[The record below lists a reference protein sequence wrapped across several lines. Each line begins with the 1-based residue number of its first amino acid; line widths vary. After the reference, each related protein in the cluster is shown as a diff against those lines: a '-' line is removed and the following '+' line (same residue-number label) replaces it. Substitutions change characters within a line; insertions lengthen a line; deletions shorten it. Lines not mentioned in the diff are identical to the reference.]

1 MNFTNIDSAREDIYW
16 DLDGQLWD
24 QFKDIYWDLDGQL
37 YVQVDDQVWNQVDDQ
52 LNWKV
57 YGQINLIKSKIRRE
71 INK

>member
-1 MNFTNIDSAREDIYW
+1 MTFTNTDCVEHDFCW
-16 DLDGQLWD
+16 QE
-24 QFKDIYWDLDGQL
+24 L